1 MGRGGVWRCKGVC
14 GGCEGVWVCGGCVLG
29 ITVKNYENC
38 DYWKM

>member
-1 MGRGGVWRCKGVC
+1 MCGGVKVC
-14 GGCEGVWVCGGCVLG
+14 VEGQCEGVWVCGGWVLG